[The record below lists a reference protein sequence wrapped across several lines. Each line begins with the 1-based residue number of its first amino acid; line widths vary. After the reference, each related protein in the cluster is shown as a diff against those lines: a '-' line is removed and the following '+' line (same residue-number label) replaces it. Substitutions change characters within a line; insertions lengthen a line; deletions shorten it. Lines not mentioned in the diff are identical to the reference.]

1 LPRRLLVPLLLAAA
15 VLAMPNAARAAADIG
30 LSEQDP
36 SMFSNPWFAK
46 LEARHARVVVGW
58 DVRHNAWERAQLD
71 HWLAAAKAAGVRPLV
86 SFAASRRR
94 GRARVLPSRGAF
106 RREVRAFRRAY
117 PRVRDFVTW
126 NEANH
131 VSQPTHRRPDRAAV
145 YFDVLAAACRG
156 CRIAAADV
164 LDDKKNLET
173 WLRAFKRRARH
184 KPRIW
189 GLHNYIDANRF
200 DDEGTRRMLAAV
212 KGQIWFTETGGLVRR
227 FQRKRPG
234 KRERWVRHSLR
245 HAANAT
251 RYVLRLA
258 DLSPRVKRVYL
269 YHWSA
274 SKAKSNTWD
283 SALINRWGKP
293 RPAYRVVRSWLKR
306 RR

>member
-1 LPRRLLVPLLLAAA
+1 LRTFLLVPLLIAAA
-15 VLAMPNAARAAADIG
+15 VLAMPNAAGAAAEVG
-30 LSEQDP
+30 LSEQDA

-46 LEARHARVVVGW
+46 LDARHARVVVGW
-58 DVRHNAWERAQLD
+58 DVLRNDWERAQLD
-71 HWLAAAKAAGVRPLV
+71 HWLAAARAAGVRPLV
-86 SFAASRRR
+86 SFAASRRKGR
-94 GRARVLPSRGAF
+94 GRMLPSRAAF
-106 RREVRAFRRAY
+106 RREVLAFRRAY

-131 VSQPTHRRPDRAAV
+131 SSQPTYRRPDRAAV

-164 LDDKKNLET
+164 LDDKKNLES
-173 WLRAFKRRARH
+173 WLAAFQRRARH
-184 KPRIW
+184 RPRIW

-212 KGQIWFTETGGLVRR
+212 KGRIWFTETGGLVQRY
-227 FQRKRPG
+227 QRKRPG
-234 KRERWVRHSLR
+234 KRARWVRHSLR
-245 HAANAT
+245 HAADAT

-258 DLSPRVKRVYL
+258 EVNRRVQRVYL

-283 SALINRWGKP
+283 SALINRWGNP